1 MQSQRTVRGR
11 IFSRQYRKQASQ
23 PCHRSHRSLI
33 SVSILIFS
41 VGGFGI
47 ISNVPLQCEAAPSDV
62 FVALTN
68 EERLLEES
76 EQEWQEL
83 HNEIDTQRGIFY
95 RAWRT
100 VAIPM
105 RKWIFEPLATTFRF
119 VHLILIFAPVLLSI
133 PIIFLGQRQRD
144 HDNERSGSLLWYQ
157 FLVHQMER
165 AGPTFIKLGQWAA
178 SRTDIFPDEMCDM
191 MSKLH
196 SNVTAHP
203 LWKTKRIIRKAF
215 GGRKFEDIFEEF
227 EEKPLGVGAIA
238 QVYKAKLK
246 PDLVTDRTE
255 STKKVKRTLTPL
267 VVQTIP
273 EIAPS
278 QSVAIKVLHPRVEK
292 TVHRD
297 LRIMKFFAQIL
308 NAIPTL
314 EWFSFPDEVAQFSEM
329 MRLQLDLRI
338 EANNLSKFQQNF
350 RTRSLVTFPF
360 PYHEYTTRSV
370 LIEEYAHGIPLSHFL
385 ENVGGPFNNDLAD
398 TGLDAFLHMLII
410 DNFVHADL
418 HPGNIMVRFYKPE
431 SRPFLDQV
439 AEIFSSKTRAPIHDD
454 QVTDD
459 IVARLK
465 PLRKQKDLWLS
476 ELEKIDAEGYR
487 PQLIF
492 IDTGLVTELNEVN
505 RTNFLDL
512 FSSVANFD
520 GHKAGTLMVERC
532 RQPNA
537 VLDPEIFALKMQHL
551 VLGVKSQT
559 FALGKIKIAD
569 VLNTVLSMVR
579 DHHVRMEGDFVNVVL
594 SILLLE
600 GIGRQLNPNM
610 DLFKSAIPFLRS
622 AGSQGAKSGAS
633 MHDKSTWL
641 KVWLGLELRSL
652 FFASTSK
659 DDMEQL
665 TNSGNFSLSF

>member
-1 MQSQRTVRGR
+1 M
-11 IFSRQYRKQASQ
+11 
-23 PCHRSHRSLI
+23 
-33 SVSILIFS
+33 
-41 VGGFGI
+41 
-47 ISNVPLQCEAAPSDV
+47 PLQCEAAPSDV